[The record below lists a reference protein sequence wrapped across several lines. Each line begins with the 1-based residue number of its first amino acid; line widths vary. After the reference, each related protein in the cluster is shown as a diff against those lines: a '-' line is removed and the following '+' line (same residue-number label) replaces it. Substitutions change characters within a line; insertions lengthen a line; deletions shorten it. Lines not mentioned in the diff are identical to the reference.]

1 MLKGGWN
8 VCVVEK
14 DGAHLGFGGAKAIEK
29 SKNSLVFGQEEKGR
43 GSIIYMIDN
52 PLYRGFWDA
61 GEFIM
66 SNAVLIVGGQ

>member
-1 MLKGGWN
+1 MKNGWN
-8 VCVVEK
+8 VSITDREGTHV
-14 DGAHLGFGGAKAIEK
+14 GFGGAKAVNR
-29 SKNSLVFGQEEKGR
+29 SKYALVFGSESKGQ
-43 GSIIYMIDN
+43 GSMVYFVDN